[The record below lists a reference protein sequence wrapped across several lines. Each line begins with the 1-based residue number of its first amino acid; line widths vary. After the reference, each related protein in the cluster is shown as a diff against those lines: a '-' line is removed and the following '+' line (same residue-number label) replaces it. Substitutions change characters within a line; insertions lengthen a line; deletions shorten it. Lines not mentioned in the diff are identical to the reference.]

1 MKYGSVCS
9 GIEAA
14 SVAWHDLGWEPQWFS
29 EIEQFPSEVLKHR
42 FPDVPNLGDMTQ
54 LTQNPTFNERSID
67 LLVGGTPCQSF
78 SVAGL
83 RKGLADP
90 RGNLM
95 LTFLALADAKKPKWI
110 VWENVPGVLSSNG
123 GKDFA
128 CFLDSLEELGYICDV
143 EILDAQFFGVA
154 QRRRRVFVCGQSVDS
169 IMNQKTTLSGLTIA
183 QCLTEIL
190 HAIWIDA
197 LCLLGQEPKNLD
209 QASLSRDGVQRRM
222 RLFGILTENCS
233 YEMWRQLLIEVFQK
247 SVPVQ
252 KYWDLPN
259 GAKTEKEIT
268 LEDLLMGSPTEDQY
282 ILTEE
287 SLSKSLEDL
296 YNLMKLYT
304 TLTLTKETI
313 QPKISMFFQIGEVIG
328 RLILRLSGSSPN
340 SLSATSSFLTLSQN
354 LTNYARQTSRDIFSE
369 MGGICDIT
377 NIIKQANNRDATFGY
392 LGDWRVAA
400 AVLFERESLQGN
412 TKPSRK
418 KREEVTANAER
429 SVGATV
435 FAGNQQSEIAA
446 TLQTTCDDYSRAD
459 GFNVIID
466 RAAFSQGPNAQYEP
480 RIETGETMSTL
491 VATGPYAVAKPIG
504 INGNIAGT
512 IDANYFKGCGSA
524 NFGQRDVVAQPM
536 AFKVRGGCE
545 GGGKGYLGQEEQAF
559 TISATQDQQIA
570 QPIAV
575 DTYNYTTNDHT
586 TQTIRSQSNT
596 EHIGAVLQAIG
607 LDFYNQCITG
617 DTFQTVSTRINAST
631 TGGVMHSMAIRRLT
645 PKECERLQGFP
656 DDWTKIPYRNKEAD
670 QCPDGPRYKA
680 CGNSMAV
687 PVMRWIGQRIQYVE
701 NLMKEL

>member
-123 GKDFA
+123 GKDFGT
-128 CFLDSLEELGYICDV
+128 FLGALGELGYGFAYRV
-143 EILDAQFFGVA
+143 LDAQHFGVA
-154 QRRRRVFVCGQSVDS
+154 QRRRRVFVV
-169 IMNQKTTLSGLTIA
+169 
-183 QCLTEIL
+183 
-190 HAIWIDA
+190 
-197 LCLLGQEPKNLD
+197 
-209 QASLSRDGVQRRM
+209 
-222 RLFGILTENCS
+222 
-233 YEMWRQLLIEVFQK
+233 
-247 SVPVQ
+247 
-252 KYWDLPN
+252 
-259 GAKTEKEIT
+259 
-268 LEDLLMGSPTEDQY
+268 
-282 ILTEE
+282 
-287 SLSKSLEDL
+287 
-296 YNLMKLYT
+296 
-304 TLTLTKETI
+304 
-313 QPKISMFFQIGEVIG
+313 
-328 RLILRLSGSSPN
+328 
-340 SLSATSSFLTLSQN
+340 
-354 LTNYARQTSRDIFSE
+354 
-369 MGGICDIT
+369 
-377 NIIKQANNRDATFGY
+377 GY

-400 AVLFERESLQGN
+400 AVLFERESLSGN

-418 KREEVTANAER
+418 KGKEITSNVEG
-429 SVGATV
+429 SVGE
-435 FAGNQQSEIAA
+435 AGNVSCVGGNISPTVTSKWMKGYGGPSGSNETGNMVYA
-446 TLQTTCDDYSRAD
+446 TT
-459 GFNVIID
+459 IID
-466 RAAFSQGPNAQYEP
+466 RAAFNQGENAQYEP
-480 RIETGETMSTL
+480 RIEAGETMSSL
-491 VATGPYAVAKPIG
+491 VAKGPHA
-504 INGNIAGT
+504 
-512 IDANYFKGCGSA
+512 
-524 NFGQRDVVAQPM
+524 VAQPIAFEPGKM
-536 AFKVRGGCE
+536 QRLGYGYSDNGTSPTLRSEPGDNQLAVAQPLYYESHPQDSRVNGPKDVADTVSARYGTGGGNTPLVQQPIAFKVRGGCE

-575 DTYNYTTNDHT
+575 TITFNDANGTRADRPNGGLYVTEEPRCTSALTCGDNDTKVMQPMAFDWQSGGDMRGMNLQEK
-586 TQTIRSQSNT
+586 TQ
-596 EHIGAVLQAIG
+596 LQR
-607 LDFYNQCITG
+607 C
-617 DTFQTVSTRINAST
+617 QTPA
-631 TGGVMHSMAIRRLT
+631 VMHSMAIRRLT

-656 DDWTKIPYRNKEAD
+656 DDWTKIPYRNKPAD